1 MTRTGTSDG
10 SAPNIGKI
18 DREPDLAADAWACN
32 VFASEQAESK
42 THTVAERVLSAYHD
56 LELASAQIP
65 VIAKPAVKLTTQRQ
79 PGREVVQDRKA
90 AGEHMAARGC
100 DPQHA
105 RAGVTGEQVAY
116 VASNPG
122 LAGNGLLRDEVEP
135 VVGQSRTKLLAR
147 VPGWKLNVQARAQS
161 RQAGGL
167 GLFVEVP
174 LHSYVRVAPA
184 GGGRGS

>member
-1 MTRTGTSDG
+1 VTRTGTSDG

-90 AGEHMAARGC
+90 AGVHMAARGC
-100 DPQHA
+100 NPQHA
-105 RAGVTGEQVAY
+105 RAGITREHARKRKRQRAGPPRYFAPR
-116 VASNPG
+116 ASAIWPEP
-122 LAGNGLLRDEVEP
+122 RDD
-135 VVGQSRTKLLAR
+135 Q
-147 VPGWKLNVQARAQS
+147 WRAE
-161 RQAGGL
+161 R
-167 GLFVEVP
+167 E
-174 LHSYVRVAPA
+174 R
-184 GGGRGS
+184 